1 MAVGARRCRVLISR
15 IMACRTGLVALLMVQ
30 ALSWVCVT
38 DAVADS
44 AFSPNKFAAIVV
56 DASSGEVF
64 YSRQAAAV
72 RYPASLT
79 KVMTLY
85 LAFDALD
92 RGELKLTDKVVI
104 SPRAAARPPSKLG
117 LRSGEYL
124 SVAEALDVL
133 VVKSANDVATA
144 LAEKMAGSEA
154 AFAKQMT
161 AKARQLGMQNTT
173 FRNASGLPDPRHV
186 STALD
191 LAILGHALLRDHPKR
206 YAIFKQQE
214 TVFRGTRI
222 RGHNALLRT
231 PGVDGMKT
239 GFIRASGFN
248 LLTSGVTDGHRF
260 IAVVLGANTASA
272 RDRFMRQLLRASF
285 TSLAVRFAGDTL
297 PVATLLGARD
307 PLPPSKEAVSIAR
320 AWPASTEL
328 SGACGADCWSI
339 QVGAFRY
346 RDQGRR
352 LLADLAA
359 RFPQRFA
366 RASQQ
371 IVPSGNLHQARFAG
385 FSEVAAQQACEFV
398 RSRAEACLVVRVTH

>member
-1 MAVGARRCRVLISR
+1 MLIGRILARRG
-15 IMACRTGLVALLMVQ
+15 GLVALLLVQ

-38 DAVADS
+38 EAVADS
-44 AFSPNKFAAIVV
+44 AFSPSKFAAIVV
-56 DASSGEVF
+56 DASNGEVF
-64 YSRQAAAV
+64 YSRQAAAI

-92 RGELKLTDKVVI
+92 RGDLKLTDKVVI

-117 LRSGEYL
+117 LRSGDHL

-154 AFAKQMT
+154 AFARRMT
-161 AKARQLGMQNTT
+161 AKARQLGMRNTT
-173 FRNASGLPDPRHV
+173 FRNASGLPDPMHV

-191 LAILGHALLRDHPKR
+191 LAILGHALLRDHPRR

-214 TVFRGTRI
+214 TVFRGTLI
-222 RGHNALLRT
+222 RGHNALLRM

-248 LLTSGVTDGHRF
+248 LLTSGVADGHRF

-272 RDRFMRQLLRASF
+272 RDQFMRRLLRASF

-307 PLPPSKEAVSIAR
+307 PLPQAREGTGIVR
-320 AWPASTEL
+320 AWPEPAKAG
-328 SGACGADCWSI
+328 GACGDADCWSI

-346 RDQGRR
+346 PDQGRR
-352 LLADLAA
+352 HLTELAA
-359 RFPQRFA
+359 KFPQRFG
-366 RASQQ
+366 RAPQK
-371 IVPSGNLHQARFAG
+371 IVPSGRLHQARFAG
-385 FSEVAAQQACEFV
+385 FSEAAAQQACEFA
-398 RSRAEACLVVRVTH
+398 RSQAEACLVVRVTR

>member
-1 MAVGARRCRVLISR
+1 MLLARIL
-15 IMACRTGLVALLMVQ
+15 ACRSAVVAFLL
-30 ALSWVCVT
+30 AHAIGWAFAT
-38 DAVADS
+38 DAAADP

-56 DASSGEVF
+56 DASNGEVF
-64 YSRQAAAV
+64 YSRQAGAV

-92 RGELKLTDKVVI
+92 RGDLKLSDRVVI

-117 LRSGEYL
+117 LKSGEYL

-173 FRNASGLPDPRHV
+173 FRNASGLPDPMHV

-191 LAILGHALLRDHPKR
+191 LAILGHALLRDHPGR
-206 YAIFKQQE
+206 YAIFKQQQ
-214 TVFRGTRI
+214 TVFRGRLI
-222 RGHNALLRT
+222 RGHNALLGT

-248 LLTSGVTDGHRF
+248 LLTSGVADGHRF
-260 IAVVLGANTASA
+260 IAVVLGANTAAA
-272 RDRFMRQLLRASF
+272 RDQFMRHLLRASF

-307 PLPPSKEAVSIAR
+307 PFPSVREVVSISQ
-320 AWPASTEL
+320 AWPAPTKDRP
-328 SGACGADCWSI
+328 ACGASGASCWSI
-339 QVGAFRY
+339 QVGAY
-346 RDQGRR
+346 RDLDQGRQR
-352 LLADLAA
+352 LAQLAK
-359 RFPQRFA
+359 RFPERLG
-366 RASQQ
+366 RASKR
-371 IVPSGNLHQARFAG
+371 IVPAGRVNQARFAG
-385 FSEVAAQQACEFV
+385 FSEAAAQQACELV
-398 RSRAEACLVVRVTH
+398 RSTAEACIVVPATE